1 LADFKNPQQ
10 EPGAEKRLL
19 LVFLLTFVV
28 LIIFQPLLKKYL
40 PQAPAAPEKQSSS
53 SPASSSLPSLPEQ
66 AGATPSTAGATAPA
80 ARGVSASKRG
90 AVASKQAAA
99 EAETV
104 IENDIYKITF
114 TNRGAQVKSWILK
127 KFDNDAQNGPLELV
141 DSAAAQKYGYPLSL
155 WTYDE
160 TLRNR
165 LNSAL
170 YVPSEI
176 DPILLGEETAKVTVT
191 SAKGELAGHT
201 LRSPAEISFEY
212 ADADVVVRK
221 SFHFD
226 DTYVLKVE
234 TSVVY
239 KGAEVFAAPAW
250 PAGFGDQS
258 TPASFAAG
266 RIDYHN
272 DASTERSGYIFF
284 PNYTSRLPLKS
295 VSSGNTIRGPF
306 EWAGPGD
313 QYFTAI
319 FIPDDP
325 DTAAMVTLRNSL
337 QVARDPQ
344 KADSKETTNVEVLGT
359 AVGDLR
365 GATSERVYVGPKEL
379 ASLEAVNVPAIKNGD
394 ADLRGTVDF
403 GWWGLISR
411 PLFLWLKWT
420 YKHIYPNWGWAIV
433 IQTLII
439 TVALLPLRI
448 TQMKSM
454 LKMQRVA
461 PQIKSIQEK
470 YKKYSL
476 RDPRKAAM
484 NEEISALYKKEG
496 VNPAGG
502 CLPMLIQFP
511 FLIAYYRMLGIALD
525 LRHAHWLWISDLSA
539 RDPYFILPILM
550 VASMFLVQR
559 MTPQAGMDPSQQKM
573 MNWMMP
579 IMMGFLFFNFA
590 AGLNLYY
597 AETNLISMAQQAIMN
612 RTSLGREMREMM
624 EKRARKK
631 SS

>member
-28 LIIFQPLLKKYL
+28 LIVFQPLLKKYL
-40 PQAPAAPEKQSSS
+40 PQATPQKQSAPEQTQTPGAPTATMAAVT
-53 SPASSSLPSLPEQ
+53 PASLP
-66 AGATPSTAGATAPA
+66 PSTT
-80 ARGVSASKRG
+80 SKR
-90 AVASKQAAA
+90 ASS
-99 EAETV
+99 ETETV
-104 IENDIYKITF
+104 IENDLYKITF

-141 DSAAAQKYGYPLSL
+141 NNAAAQKYGYPLSL

-160 TLRNR
+160 TLRNK
-165 LNSAL
+165 LSSAL
-170 YVPSEI
+170 YVASNEGR
-176 DPILLGEETAKVTVT
+176 LTA
-191 SAKGELAGHT
+191 
-201 LRSPAEISFEY
+201 PAQITYEY
-212 ADADVVVRK
+212 ADQDLVVRK
-221 SFHFD
+221 TFGFD
-226 DTYVLKVE
+226 HTYVLNVE

-239 KGAEVFAAPAW
+239 KGATIFAAPAW
-250 PAGFGDQS
+250 PSGFGDQL
-258 TPASFAAG
+258 TPASYAAA

-272 DASTERSGYIFF
+272 DASNERTALIFPSYI
-284 PNYTSRLPLKS
+284 SRLPVKS
-295 VSSGNTIRGPF
+295 ISGGNTIRGPF

-313 QYFTAI
+313 QYFAAI
-319 FIPDDP
+319 FVLDDP
-325 DTAAMVTLRNSL
+325 NDAAMVTLRYPL
-337 QVARDPQ
+337 QVPRDPQ
-344 KADSKETTNVEVLGT
+344 KPDSKETVNVDVIGA

-365 GATSERVYVGPKEL
+365 GPTDGRMYVGPKEL
-379 ASLEAVNVPAIKNGD
+379 SSLEAVNVPMIKNGD
-394 ADLRGTVDF
+394 PDLRGTVDF

-420 YKHIYPNWGWAIV
+420 YKHIVPNWGWAIV

-439 TVALLPLRI
+439 TIALLPLRI

-454 LKMQRVA
+454 LKMQRIA

-502 CLPMLIQFP
+502 CLPLLIQFP
-511 FLIAYYRMLGIALD
+511 FLIAYYRMLGVALD
-525 LRHAHWLWISDLSA
+525 LRHAHWLWVSDLSA

-550 VASMFLVQR
+550 VASMFAMQR
-559 MTPQAGMDPSQQKM
+559 MTPQAGMDPAQQKM
-573 MNWMMP
+573 MTWMMP
-579 IMMGFLFFNFA
+579 LMMGFLFFNFA

-612 RTSLGREMREMM
+612 RTKLGREMREMM

-631 SS
+631 GS

>member
-1 LADFKNPQQ
+1 MADFKNPQQ

-19 LVFLLTFVV
+19 LVFVLTFVV
-28 LIIFQPLLKKYL
+28 LLVFQPLLKKYL
-40 PQAPAAPEKQSSS
+40 PQAPETPQKQSSS
-53 SPASSSLPSLPEQ
+53 LPAQSATATSPA
-66 AGATPSTAGATAPA
+66 ATTPPAASNRTSASAPA
-80 ARGVSASKRG
+80 VTASRQ
-90 AVASKQAAA
+90 ASS
-99 EAETV
+99 ETETV
-104 IENDIYKITF
+104 IENDLYKITF

-141 DSAAAQKYGYPLSL
+141 DNVAAQKYGYPLSL

-160 TLRNR
+160 GLRSR
-165 LNSAL
+165 LSSAL
-170 YVPSEI
+170 YVPSENHS
-176 DPILLGEETAKVTVT
+176 ILLGEENPQITVT
-191 SAKGELAGHT
+191 STKGELAGQT
-201 LRSPAEISFEY
+201 LQAPASITFEY
-212 ADADVVVRK
+212 ADQDLTVHK
-221 SFHFD
+221 TFHFD
-226 DTYVLKVE
+226 NTYVVNVE
-234 TSVVY
+234 TSTVY
-239 KGAEVFAAPAW
+239 KGSEIFAAPAW
-250 PAGFGDQS
+250 PAGFGDQL
-258 TPASFAAG
+258 TPASYAAA

-272 DASTERSGYIFF
+272 DASTERTALVF
-284 PNYTSRLPLKS
+284 PSFISRIPVKN

-325 DTAAMVTLRNSL
+325 DSAAMVTLRNSL
-337 QVARDPQ
+337 DVPAKPGSNEKTKVD
-344 KADSKETTNVEVLGT
+344 VLGS
-359 AVGDLR
+359 AVGNLR
-365 GATSERVYVGPKEL
+365 GASRERVYVGPKEL
-379 ASLEAVNVPAIKNGD
+379 SSLEAVNVPTIRNGD
-394 ADLRGTVDF
+394 PDLRGTVDF

-420 YKHIYPNWGWAIV
+420 YKHVYPNWGWAIV

-439 TVALLPLRI
+439 TIALLPLRI

-454 LKMQRVA
+454 LKMQRIA

-470 YKKYSL
+470 YKKYTL

-502 CLPMLIQFP
+502 CLPLLIQFP

-525 LRHAHWLWISDLSA
+525 LRHAHWLWVTDLSA

-550 VASMFLVQR
+550 VASMFFMQR
-559 MTPQAGMDPSQQKM
+559 MTPQAGVDPAQQKM
-573 MNWMMP
+573 MMWMMP
-579 IMMGFLFFNFA
+579 LMMGFLFFNFA

-597 AETNLISMAQQAIMN
+597 AETNLISMAQQSIMN
-612 RTSLGREMREMM
+612 RTKLGREMREML

-631 SS
+631 DK

>member
-28 LIIFQPLLKKYL
+28 LIVFQPLLKKYL
-40 PQAPAAPEKQSSS
+40 PQAPATPQKQSV
-53 SPASSSLPSLPEQ
+53 PEQ
-66 AGATPSTAGATAPA
+66 AQTVAAPTAPTA
-80 ARGVSASKRG
+80 AVTSASSPP
-90 AVASKQAAA
+90 ATTSKQASS
-99 EAETV
+99 ETETV
-104 IENDIYKITF
+104 IENDLYKITF

-141 DSAAAQKYGYPLSL
+141 NNAAAQKYGYPLSL
-155 WTYDE
+155 WTYPSPSGDE

-165 LNSAL
+165 LSSAL
-170 YVPSEI
+170 YVASNAGQ
-176 DPILLGEETAKVTVT
+176 L
-191 SAKGELAGHT
+191 SA
-201 LRSPAEISFEY
+201 PADLTFEY
-212 ADADVVVRK
+212 ADQDLVVRK
-221 SFHFD
+221 RFHFD
-226 DTYVLKVE
+226 HTYVLSVE

-239 KGAEVFAAPAW
+239 KGSPIFAAPAW
-250 PAGFGDQS
+250 PSGFGDQS
-258 TPASFAAG
+258 TAASYAAA

-272 DASTERSGYIFF
+272 DASTERSGYVFF
-284 PNYTSRLPLKS
+284 PNYISRLPFKS
-295 VSSGNTIRGPF
+295 IIGDNTIKGPF

-325 DTAAMVTLRNSL
+325 DSAAMVTLRHPL
-337 QVARDPQ
+337 QVPRDPQ
-344 KADSKETTNVEVLGT
+344 KADSKETVNVDVIGA
-359 AVGDLR
+359 AVGDLH
-365 GATSERVYVGPKEL
+365 GPIAERVYVGPKEL
-379 ASLEAVNVPAIKNGD
+379 SSLEAVHVATIKNGD
-394 ADLRGTVDF
+394 SDLRGTVDF

-420 YKHIYPNWGWAIV
+420 YKHIVPNWGWAIV

-439 TVALLPLRI
+439 TVALPPLRI

-454 LKMQRVA
+454 LKMQRIA

-502 CLPMLIQFP
+502 CLPLLIQFP
-511 FLIAYYRMLGIALD
+511 FLIAYYRMLGVALD
-525 LRHAHWLWISDLSA
+525 LRHAHWLWVSDLSA

-550 VASMFLVQR
+550 VASMFAMQR
-559 MTPQAGMDPSQQKM
+559 MTPQAGMDPAQQKM
-573 MNWMMP
+573 MTWMMP
-579 IMMGFLFFNFA
+579 LMMGFLFFNFA

-612 RTSLGREMREMM
+612 RTKLGREMREMM

-631 SS
+631 GS